1 MTPANFA
8 RLEGF
13 ESHEARR
20 KRLGQYFS
28 GLPVSKLLVAL
39 AAHPGIKTVI
49 DPMAGKGDMLLAS
62 HEILS
67 RCDRLD
73 AVEIDP
79 VAGRACAAALSCLD
93 HVASACTVGSAFSAK
108 TLGRLRVAGYD
119 LVVTNPPYVR
129 YQSQMSGA
137 GASARLPSA
146 LEVRNGLRDC
156 LTGLKSL
163 TDNDR
168 KMFLSL
174 AEGYSGLSDLAV
186 PAWILCAALVRPGGT
201 LAMVVPDAWLNR
213 DYAAIVQYLLL
224 RWFRIEFVVEDSHAA
239 WFSDALI
246 RTTLVVARRISRR
259 ASANDWTDETYLRI
273 ALPSSV
279 ADESSLLGRS
289 TLARASRPEVSFA
302 KRARRIL
309 SGQVREVCANVSV
322 QRVLIADHATALHAA
337 ARNEAWYRQ
346 IEPPEMVVSPPRGAV
361 LPPNLTHA
369 LPRSAKFTTLAE
381 LGVAVGQGLRTGAND
396 FFYVQI
402 IKRGRTTV
410 AVRLSELFDNAE
422 IVAPAACVL
431 PVVRKQSDVP
441 GGSFA
446 VDPRALGGGV
456 LALQSCAL
464 PEDAGADYTPL
475 PDGLAAHIRK
485 AAATRIGEGAGG
497 KLIPSLTAVAPNV
510 RKANSKTGAPRRFWY
525 MLPDFAAR
533 HRPDVFIARVNSD
546 QPRAILNPG
555 RAALVDAN
563 FATLWLSSTSTA
575 SADLLIAY
583 LNSTLAAALFEHI
596 GSIMGGGALKVEA
609 THLASFPIPVFS
621 ATTAKELASLGR
633 KLTSATSKDVG
644 EVRSAID
651 AIVYATVFS
660 PTSMSKGKR
669 DISAAL
675 EAKLAARQHR
685 K

>member
-1 MTPANFA
+1 MTPASFA

-13 ESHEARR
+13 ESHEARK

-67 RCDRLD
+67 RCNRLD

-79 VAGRACAAALSCLD
+79 VAGRACAESLGRLD
-93 HVASACTVGSAFSAK
+93 HVASACILGSAFSAK
-108 TLGRLRVAGYD
+108 TLGRLRATGYD

-129 YQSQMSGA
+129 YQSQKSGA

-156 LTGLKSL
+156 LAGIKSL
-163 TDNDR
+163 TDSDR
-168 KMFLSL
+168 RMFLSL

-213 DYAAIVQYLLL
+213 DYAAIAQYLLL
-224 RWFRIEFVVEDSHAA
+224 RWFHIEFVVEDSHAA

-246 RTTLVVARRISRR
+246 RTTLVVARRIPRR
-259 ASANDWTDETYLRI
+259 SSANDWSDETYLRI
-273 ALPSSV
+273 ALPSSI
-279 ADESSLLGRS
+279 ADKCSLLGRS

-302 KRARRIL
+302 KRARRVL
-309 SGQVREVCANVSV
+309 SGQARELCVNVSV
-322 QRVLIADHATALHAA
+322 QHVLIADHASALHAA
-337 ARNEAWYRQ
+337 ARSEAWYHQ
-346 IEPPEMVVSPPRGAV
+346 VEPPEMAVAPPRGTV
-361 LPPNLTHA
+361 LPPNLAHA

-402 IKRGRTTV
+402 VKQGRTAAT
-410 AVRLSELFDNAE
+410 VRLSELFDNAE
-422 IVAPAACVL
+422 IVSPTTCVL
-431 PVVRKQSDVP
+431 PVVRRQSDVSA
-441 GGSFA
+441 GRFA
-446 VDPRALGGGV
+446 VDPRTLGGGV
-456 LALQSCAL
+456 LALQSWAL
-464 PEDAGADYTPL
+464 PEEAGADYTPL
-475 PDGLAAHIRK
+475 PEELAAHIRR
-485 AAATRIGEGAGG
+485 AASTRIGEGVSG

-546 QPRAILNPG
+546 QPRAILNPQ

-609 THLASFPIPVFS
+609 THLASFPVPAFSPV
-621 ATTAKELASLGR
+621 AAKELAFLGR
-633 KLTSATSKDVG
+633 RLTSAASKDVA

-651 AIVYATVFS
+651 AVVYATVFGQ
-660 PTSMSKGKR
+660 TDRSKGKR
-669 DISAAL
+669 DICAAL